1 MKKVTVLLL
10 VLFILTA
17 FTEIQGDALSDVT
30 QRGVLRMGSS
40 PEYIPFVFYDE
51 NGTMTGLDI
60 ALIEEVG
67 RRMGVNVQTVD
78 IAFDGLLDSLEIGQI
93 DIIGRGISKT
103 PAREELIDFSSV
115 YYKGAA
121 QFIALASLPKPAE
134 VDQSCFS
141 NRRIGVQKATSF
153 EEWIRDNLVSGGYVD
168 LTNVYLYS
176 NAVDLMKGL
185 DRGDVDLVIIDQDVY
200 ESLYQSTGDYQV
212 FYEGFLEED
221 YAFGL
226 QKGSTL
232 TDVVNGHLEDMMKD
246 GTAQQIADRFFS
258 MDFSGDS
265 TIQPTAVPTAAP
277 YIPTQI
283 PPAGCINGMTFV
295 ADVTIPDGSVV
306 VPGNYFRK
314 TWRVMNNGTCDWTPG
329 YSFVFVGGDQM
340 NGNNIIIPDY
350 VAAGQTYD
358 LSVDMVA
365 PTDPGSYKGSWQMF
379 APTGLNFGE
388 TIWVNVV
395 VGDGPQPVYPTPV
408 PGYVNITS
416 FYADSSSGFPEDC
429 VTIYWSTEGASSA
442 DIYVDSSPVSQW
454 NDPNGSMMLC
464 NEVSGLGGHQIQL
477 HAVSDASDAWAD
489 LQYTTMG
496 HPTGLIVPTPEEEH
510 ATGLIVP

>member
-1 MKKVTVLLL
+1 M
-10 VLFILTA
+10 
-17 FTEIQGDALSDVT
+17 
-30 QRGVLRMGSS
+30 
-40 PEYIPFVFYDE
+40 
-51 NGTMTGLDI
+51 
-60 ALIEEVG
+60 
-67 RRMGVNVQTVD
+67 
-78 IAFDGLLDSLEIGQI
+78 EIGQI

-134 VDQSCFS
+134 VNQSSFS

-153 EEWIRDNLVSGGYVD
+153 EEWIRDNLVSDGYVD

-258 MDFSGDS
+258 MD
-265 TIQPTAVPTAAP
+265 
-277 YIPTQI
+277 
-283 PPAGCINGMTFV
+283 
-295 ADVTIPDGSVV
+295 
-306 VPGNYFRK
+306 
-314 TWRVMNNGTCDWTPG
+314 
-329 YSFVFVGGDQM
+329 
-340 NGNNIIIPDY
+340 
-350 VAAGQTYD
+350 
-358 LSVDMVA
+358 
-365 PTDPGSYKGSWQMF
+365 
-379 APTGLNFGE
+379 
-388 TIWVNVV
+388 
-395 VGDGPQPVYPTPV
+395 
-408 PGYVNITS
+408 

>member
-1 MKKVTVLLL
+1 MKKITVLLL
-10 VLFILTA
+10 VLFIFAA
-17 FTEIQGDALSDVT
+17 FTEVHGDALSDVT
-30 QRGVLRMGSS
+30 QKGVLRVGSS

-200 ESLYQSTGDYQV
+200 ESLYQSSGNYQV
-212 FYEGFLEED
+212 FYEGFLEEGR
-221 YAFGL
+221 AGRHPLLLLRICHLLRERGL
-226 QKGSTL
+226 PLQRTVSDRNTG
-232 TDVVNGHLEDMMKD
+232 DVL
-246 GTAQQIADRFFS
+246 
-258 MDFSGDS
+258 
-265 TIQPTAVPTAAP
+265 
-277 YIPTQI
+277 
-283 PPAGCINGMTFV
+283 
-295 ADVTIPDGSVV
+295 
-306 VPGNYFRK
+306 PGNR
-314 TWRVMNNGTCDWTPG
+314 RLPR
-329 YSFVFVGGDQM
+329 GGSEVHHD
-340 NGNNIIIPDY
+340 
-350 VAAGQTYD
+350 
-358 LSVDMVA
+358 
-365 PTDPGSYKGSWQMF
+365 DPGARVLPARRCHKR
-379 APTGLNFGE
+379 
-388 TIWVNVV
+388 
-395 VGDGPQPVYPTPV
+395 
-408 PGYVNITS
+408 
-416 FYADSSSGFPEDC
+416 
-429 VTIYWSTEGASSA
+429 
-442 DIYVDSSPVSQW
+442 
-454 NDPNGSMMLC
+454 
-464 NEVSGLGGHQIQL
+464 SGLF
-477 HAVSDASDAWAD
+477 
-489 LQYTTMG
+489 
-496 HPTGLIVPTPEEEH
+496 
-510 ATGLIVP
+510 

>member
-1 MKKVTVLLL
+1 
-10 VLFILTA
+10 
-17 FTEIQGDALSDVT
+17 
-30 QRGVLRMGSS
+30 
-40 PEYIPFVFYDE
+40 
-51 NGTMTGLDI
+51 MTGLDV

-67 RRMGVNVQTVD
+67 RRMGVKVQTVD

-93 DIIGRGISKT
+93 NIIGRGISKT

-134 VDQSCFS
+134 VEQNSFS
-141 NRRIGVQKATSF
+141 NLRIGVQKATSF
-153 EEWIRDNLVSGGYVD
+153 EGWIRDNLVSGGYVD

-185 DRGDVDLVIIDQDVY
+185 DRGDVDLVVIDRDVY
-200 ESLYQSTGDYQV
+200 ESLYESCGNYQV
-212 FYEGFLEED
+212 FYDGFLEED

-232 TDVVNGHLEDMMKD
+232 TDVVNQHLADMMKD

-265 TIQPTAVPTAAP
+265 AIQPTAAPTAAP

-295 ADVTIPDGSVV
+295 ADVTIPDGSAV
-306 VPGNYFRK
+306 VPGDYFRK

-329 YSFVFVGGDQM
+329 YSFVFVGGDRM
-340 NGNNIIIPDY
+340 NGNNISIPDY

-365 PTDPGSYKGSWQMF
+365 PTDPGSYKGSWQML
-379 APTGLNFGE
+379 APTGSNFGE
-388 TIWVNVV
+388 TIWVKVV

-416 FYADSSSGFPEDC
+416 FYADASSGYPEDC
-429 VTIYWSTEGASSA
+429 VTIYWSTDGAPYA
-442 DIYVDSSPVSQW
+442 DIYVDSLPVSQW

-477 HAVSDASDAWAD
+477 HAVSDVSDAWAD
-489 LQYTTMG
+489 LQYTTMSHPTG
-496 HPTGLIVPTPEEEH
+496 LITPVPDHPTGLIVPTPQEEH